1 MFAHDKTLV
10 TPSDIGQKENF
21 SISFPSI
28 PFLPISTPTCKQM
41 GGALMLISETSPPP
55 RSFFLRMAATCSS
68 VCPSFQLTLQMGR
81 RRAAVSGKLE

>member
-1 MFAHDKTLV
+1 MFAHDETLV

-28 PFLPISTPTCKQM
+28 PFLSISTPTCKQM
-41 GGALMLISETSPPP
+41 GDSNAHTRDIPSPTQL
-55 RSFFLRMAATCSS
+55 FLRMAASRSS

-81 RRAAVSGKLE
+81 RWAAVPGKLG